1 MKPKKSF
8 FIFIALIFLLVI
20 SLISTVDAGFPI
32 TLVKD
37 VPKSEITVVP
47 TNVTFNIYDSA
58 TATIPIASQTFPKGE
73 WAADYGFTKIITIS
87 QNMVRFRV
95 NFTNTDFITKDME
108 LWTEIKLDGVVKGA
122 RELVK
127 SETWALFSEESRN
140 ADNAYDVN
148 GRDINPRSI
157 TIKGYGAI
165 VNSAGQWV
173 GDPTGLQG
181 PQGPQ
186 GPQGATGPAG
196 PQGPTGSQ
204 GPPGPKGDTG
214 ATGATGPQGPQ
225 GAQGPQGLTGP
236 QGPSGPQ
243 GLQGPAGPQGDP
255 GSPGAAGL
263 NCWDL
268 NGNGICDLA
277 AEDITQN
284 GICDALDCKG
294 PEGSPGKYGKVAVVA
309 KSGGD
314 YSDPVTAMNDY
325 ATWCVTPSPI
335 NPCLLKIMP
344 GVYDIGSNSLQMQS
358 YVDIEGSGENIT
370 RIKGN
375 TDWPVGVV
383 MGASY
388 AEIRFLTVES
398 AGTGGYWGYKIA
410 IRHNG
415 GVSFRITNVTVI
427 ASGGTSN
434 NTGIFNSGASP
445 IMTNVTA
452 TASGAESTAVYNW
465 APATMTNVIATASGE
480 WYNRGVYNN
489 ASGST
494 VRMTN
499 VTATASGGTYN
510 YGVVI
515 SHSPSTM
522 IGVTATASGG
532 TSNYGV
538 SITGPYLVTIN
549 NSIIKGSN
557 NTIVNDSITSIAN
570 TQLDGGAVSNA
581 GTLKCIG
588 AYDENY
594 DPLNSSCQ

>member
-1 MKPKKSF
+1 MKSKKILSV
-8 FIFIALIFLLVI
+8 FISLIFLSAML
-20 SLISTVDAGFPI
+20 LTSTVHAGFSI
-32 TLVKD
+32 KLEKD
-37 VPKSEITVVP
+37 VPRSDVVGAP
-47 TNVTFNIYDSA
+47 HDVTFNLYDSA
-58 TATIPIASQTFPKGE
+58 TATVPVASQTFPRGT
-73 WAADYGFTKIITIS
+73 WSADYNFYKYITA
-87 QNMVRFRV
+87 QQDMVRFRV

-108 LWTEIKLDGVVKGA
+108 LWVEIKLDGVVKGA

-127 SETWALFSEESRN
+127 NEPWALFSEESRN
-140 ADNAYDVN
+140 ADNAYDVYDRN
-148 GRDINPRSI
+148 ISPRSI
-157 TIKGYGAI
+157 TIKGFGA
-165 VNSAGQWV
+165 VVSSTGQWV

-181 PQGPQ
+181 PPGPMGPQGDTGATGTAGPQGPQ
-186 GPQGATGPAG
+186 GPQGL
-196 PQGPTGSQ
+196 
-204 GPPGPKGDTG
+204 
-214 ATGATGPQGPQ
+214 Q
-225 GAQGPQGLTGP
+225 GAQGLQGLTGP
-236 QGPSGPQ
+236 QGPTGPQ
-243 GLQGPAGPQGDP
+243 GEP
-255 GSPGAAGL
+255 GTPGAAGL
-263 NCWDL
+263 HCWDL
-268 NGNGICDLA
+268 NGNGTCDLA
-277 AEDITQN
+277 TEDISQN
-284 GICDALDCKG
+284 GTCDALDCKG
-294 PEGSPGKYGKVAVVA
+294 PEVSPGKYGKVAVVA
-309 KSGGD
+309 QSGGD
-314 YSDPVTAMNDY
+314 YTDPITAMGDVV
-325 ATWCVTPSPI
+325 TWCGTPSAT

-388 AEIRFLTVES
+388 TEIRFLTVES

-538 SITGPYLVTIN
+538 SITGPYVVTIN